1 MSPELEEPHQ
11 GAISGVKKRN
21 NGAKSEK
28 FVRGIDGLKGI
39 AILGV
44 TLYHLFP
51 TAGRGGFLGVS
62 LFFLLSGYLL
72 AFTTNLQWKQ
82 HTYSVGRYFVRRA
95 QRLFIPLILMVTV
108 VLGLCYAIVPETLAG
123 IRPEIISIFLGY
135 NNWWQ
140 IAQNADYF
148 TRLVNTSPFTHMW
161 FMGVELQYIVVWPFL
176 FWTYRI
182 LTKQWGYKLG
192 LVWIGLLTVG
202 TSMIMP
208 LTYSEGMD
216 VSRFYYGTDTRVFAL
231 LLGAVL
237 GLHRSE
243 KKKYRKS
250 TAQGNVMGAIWLT
263 LATIATGIGY
273 FYLDGQSP
281 LTYTLWMTAYT
292 VLFAF
297 MVWLVERPSTPLG
310 TLVDVPILKWL
321 GKHSYGLFLWQ
332 YPIIYLFEQNGIID
346 YFESSIGYYIV
357 LVLTIILVSVWSEA
371 VTDWCLRQTTLRDY
385 VAILRSYFIKVVS
398 VVAALCVLLGIYA
411 LATVPSEKQQD
422 VNNLQMRLTRNA
434 ASQAAENAKEVDL
447 TSVDDPKGMI
457 HMAAIGDSV
466 MLGSSH
472 AMRKDFAGIQIDAKV
487 SRYIGAGLDVA
498 KQFDAQNLLGDVVL
512 VGLGTNGPITG
523 YYEDKTKAFVDYL
536 GSERQIFWV
545 NNYAPGIQW
554 IDENNEY
561 LKQLAEEHPNIHI
574 IDWAS
579 MAAKHR
585 DWLGDDGIHPNDTGV
600 KEYSKFIHDE
610 MKKELLKIEADSK
623 SKKHKKR

>member
-1 MSPELEEPHQ
+1 MSPELEDPHQ
-11 GAISGVKKRN
+11 GTASGGKHHSSGGKKGKVVK
-21 NGAKSEK
+21 
-28 FVRGIDGLKGI
+28 GIDGLKGI

-51 TAGRGGFLGVS
+51 AAGSGGFLGVS

-72 AFTTNLQWKQ
+72 AFTTNLRWKQ

-108 VLGLCYAIVPETLAG
+108 VLGLCYAIVPDTLAG

-140 IAQNADYF
+140 IAQNTDYF

-161 FMGVELQYIVVWPFL
+161 FMGVELQYIVVWPLL
-176 FWTYRI
+176 FWTYRL

-192 LVWIGLLTVG
+192 LVWIGLLTVCA
-202 TSMIMP
+202 SMIMP

-231 LLGAVL
+231 LLGAAL

-250 TAQGNVMGAIWLT
+250 TAQGNVIGAIWLT

-310 TLVDVPILKWL
+310 SLVDIPILKWL

-332 YPIIYLFEQNGIID
+332 YPIIYLFEQNGILD
-346 YFESSIGYYIV
+346 YFESPIGYYIV
-357 LVLTIILVSVWSEA
+357 LVLTIILVSAWSEA
-371 VTDWCLRQTTLRDY
+371 VTNWCLRQTTLRNY
-385 VAILRSYFIKVVS
+385 IAIVRTYFIKVVS

-411 LATVPSEKQQD
+411 LATVPAEKQQD
-422 VNNLQMRLTRNA
+422 VNELQLRLTRNA

-487 SRYIGAGLDVA
+487 SRYVGAGLDVA

-536 GSERQIFWV
+536 GSERQIFWI

-561 LKQLAEEHPNIHI
+561 LKHLAEEHPNIHI

-579 MAAKHR
+579 LAAKHR

>member
-1 MSPELEEPHQ
+1 
-11 GAISGVKKRN
+11 
-21 NGAKSEK
+21 
-28 FVRGIDGLKGI
+28 
-39 AILGV
+39 
-44 TLYHLFP
+44 
-51 TAGRGGFLGVS
+51 
-62 LFFLLSGYLL
+62 
-72 AFTTNLQWKQ
+72 
-82 HTYSVGRYFVRRA
+82 
-95 QRLFIPLILMVTV
+95 
-108 VLGLCYAIVPETLAG
+108 
-123 IRPEIISIFLGY
+123 
-135 NNWWQ
+135 
-140 IAQNADYF
+140 
-148 TRLVNTSPFTHMW
+148 MW
-161 FMGVELQYIVVWPFL
+161 FMGVELQYIVVWSFL

-231 LLGAVL
+231 LLGAAL

-332 YPIIYLFEQNGIID
+332 YPIIYLFEQNGIVD

-371 VTDWCLRQTTLRDY
+371 VTNWCLRQTTLRDY
-385 VAILRSYFIKVVS
+385 IAILQSYFIKVVS

-422 VNNLQMRLTRNA
+422 VKDLQMRLTRNA

-487 SRYIGAGLDVA
+487 SRYVGAGLDVA

-545 NNYAPGIQW
+545 NNYAPGVQW

-579 MAAKHR
+579 IAAKHR

>member
-1 MSPELEEPHQ
+1 MSPELEDPHQ
-11 GAISGVKKRN
+11 ETASGVKHHSSGGKK
-21 NGAKSEK
+21 GKVVK
-28 FVRGIDGLKGI
+28 GIDGLKGI

-51 TAGRGGFLGVS
+51 AVGSGGFLGVS

-72 AFTTNLQWKQ
+72 AFTTNLRWKQ

-108 VLGLCYAIVPETLAG
+108 VLGLCYAIVPDALAG

-140 IAQNADYF
+140 IAQNTDYF

-161 FMGVELQYIVVWPFL
+161 FMGVELQYIVVWPLL
-176 FWTYRI
+176 FWTYRL

-192 LVWIGLLTVG
+192 LVWIGLLTVCA
-202 TSMIMP
+202 SMIMP

-231 LLGAVL
+231 LLGAAL

-250 TAQGNVMGAIWLT
+250 TAQGNVIGAIWLT

-310 TLVDVPILKWL
+310 SLVDIPILKWL
-321 GKHSYGLFLWQ
+321 GQHSYGLFLWQ
-332 YPIIYLFEQNGIID
+332 YPIIYLFEQNGILD
-346 YFESSIGYYIV
+346 YFESPIGYYIV
-357 LVLTIILVSVWSEA
+357 LVLTIILVSAWSEA
-371 VTDWCLRQTTLRDY
+371 VTNWCLRQTTLRDY
-385 VAILRSYFIKVVS
+385 IAVVRTYFIKVVS

-411 LATVPSEKQQD
+411 LATVPAEKQQD
-422 VNNLQMRLTRNA
+422 VNELQLRLTRNA

-487 SRYIGAGLDVA
+487 SRYVGAGLDVA

-561 LKQLAEEHPNIHI
+561 LKHLAEEHPNIHI

-579 MAAKHR
+579 LAAKHR

>member
-1 MSPELEEPHQ
+1 M
-11 GAISGVKKRN
+11 
-21 NGAKSEK
+21 
-28 FVRGIDGLKGI
+28 
-39 AILGV
+39 
-44 TLYHLFP
+44 
-51 TAGRGGFLGVS
+51 
-62 LFFLLSGYLL
+62 
-72 AFTTNLQWKQ
+72 
-82 HTYSVGRYFVRRA
+82 RRA

-231 LLGAVL
+231 LLGAAL

-332 YPIIYLFEQNGIID
+332 YPIIYLFEQNGIVD

-371 VTDWCLRQTTLRDY
+371 VTNWCLRQTTLRDY

-422 VNNLQMRLTRNA
+422 VNDLQMRLTRNA

-545 NNYAPGIQW
+545 NNYAPGVQW

-579 MAAKHR
+579 IAAKHR